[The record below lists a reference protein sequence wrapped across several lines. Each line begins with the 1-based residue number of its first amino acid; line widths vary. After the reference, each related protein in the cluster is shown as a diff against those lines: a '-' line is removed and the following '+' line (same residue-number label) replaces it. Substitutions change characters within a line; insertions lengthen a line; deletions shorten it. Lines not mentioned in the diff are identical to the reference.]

1 MGSGGRVGQLQI
13 LGRHNVCHA
22 LHFGDDDDD
31 DIAWYGIGL
40 FVGVVL
46 LLLPSPLR
54 RRSPPRPCVDAR
66 HDAGTSPLVDLTL
79 DVVAFFCQ
87 RWQIHR
93 RHRQR
98 HFQWPLLVV
107 GSPMVVVDSIGAKIL
122 VCG

>member
-22 LHFGDDDDD
+22 LHFCDDDDD

-40 FVGVVL
+40 FVGVV

-79 DVVAFFCQ
+79 DVVAFFVSGGKFIVGTGSATFSGRYLWLGL
-87 RWQIHR
+87 RW
-93 RHRQR
+93 
-98 HFQWPLLVV
+98 W
-107 GSPMVVVDSIGAKIL
+107 SCKI
-122 VCG
+122 CG